1 MIGKWKKQLVIFQK
15 EIYIFLFCVS
25 AKPMK
30 ILVVMENIDTC

>member
-1 MIGKWKKQLVIFQK
+1 MIGKWKKQVFIFQK
-15 EIYIFLFCVS
+15 EIYIFCVS